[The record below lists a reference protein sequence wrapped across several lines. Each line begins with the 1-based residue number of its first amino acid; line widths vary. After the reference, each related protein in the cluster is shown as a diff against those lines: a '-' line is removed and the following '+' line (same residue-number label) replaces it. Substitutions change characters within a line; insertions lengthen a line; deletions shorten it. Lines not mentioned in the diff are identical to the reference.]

1 MSISFSGLGSGLPI
15 DEWISQLVAIEQAK
29 VDTLTTQRKEI
40 TQKQSA
46 LNTLKSEYSAVQ
58 TAATKFTDCLYGS
71 GMDFFSKVSVNI
83 SGQDENKKNATA
95 TVTQYS
101 TPASLEMEVK
111 SLATS
116 TVKRSLYFDAFKN
129 SSNKLSE
136 LGVTAEST
144 FEINGASINVN
155 PDMTIDSLVYQI
167 NNSSQA
173 GVKASLKA
181 GRLVLENKETGAK
194 EMTVSGDFADKLGLS
209 TNDWSYN
216 SKIVD
221 PNATLGSLGV
231 NYSGTVVIGIK
242 SPDDPIGTQKKVS
255 FSPSMKVSDFAS
267 RLTSIRNGVKCTLST
282 SGRISIEEY
291 PRLGQEGGHD
301 VSSRISCD
309 KNSQGKTVFDILGFT
324 ESIDAGT
331 DAEFT
336 INGDTKT
343 SSTNTIDS
351 DTTGVLGLSLTL
363 SGTTDGNPLTIDI
376 SRDYDAEEPYNAI
389 QSFVDAFNKMIVDTK
404 SSTDSQNGG
413 LLSGEN
419 TLNNLK
425 TNLRSLVTSPISNS
439 GIYRSLADIGI
450 TTGAPGLDVDADTTQ
465 LVIDKEKFMEAFNK
479 DPNSVKAL
487 LIGDTE
493 DGTAKGNGLM
503 QQIQGTLNLA
513 LDSQYGYFSARTE
526 SFTSQLK
533 IMDEKIEKKQ
543 DYVTR
548 YQERL
553 QKQFTYMDN
562 LIAQMNSQFSQMQQQ
577 LSSIG
582 IDLGSSS

>member
-46 LNTLKSEYSAVQ
+46 LNTLKSEYSSVQ
-58 TAATKFTDCLYGS
+58 SATTKFTDCLYGS
-71 GMDFFSKVSVNI
+71 GMDFFSKVSVNV
-83 SGQDENKKNATA
+83 SGQEDANKIATA
-95 TVTQYS
+95 SVTQYS
-101 TPASLEMEVK
+101 TPASLELEVQ

-144 FEINGASINVN
+144 FEINGASISVN

-173 GVKASLKA
+173 GVKASLKS
-181 GRLVLENKETGAK
+181 GRLVLENKETGNNT
-194 EMTVSGDFADKLGLS
+194 MTITGDFADTLGLS
-209 TNDWSYN
+209 TSNLSYT
-216 SKIVD
+216 SKSLD
-221 PNATLGSLGV
+221 PNATLRDYGV
-231 NYSGTVVIGIK
+231 NYSGQVSVHNV
-242 SPDDPIGTQKKVS
+242 SHTQSAS
-255 FSPSMKVSDFAS
+255 FSPEMTVSEFVSTLDS
-267 RLTSIRNGVKCTLST
+267 RITFMYST
-282 SGRISIEEY
+282 TMDSDGRILMETGNSFR
-291 PRLGQEGGHD
+291 PALQ
-301 VSSRISCD
+301 CD
-309 KNSQGKTVFDILGFT
+309 KNSQGKTVFDILGFAD
-324 ESIDAGT
+324 SVDAGT
-331 DAEFT
+331 DAVFT
-336 INGDTKT
+336 INGDRKT

-363 SGTTDGNPLTIDI
+363 SGTTNGDPLTINI
-376 SRDYDAEEPYNAI
+376 TRDYDAEEPYNAI
-389 QSFVDAFNKMIVDTK
+389 QSFVEAFNKMIVDTK

-465 LVIDKEKFMEAFNK
+465 LIIDKDKFMEAFNK

-513 LDSQYGYFSARTE
+513 LDSQYGYFSARSE

-548 YQERL
+548 YQEKL

-562 LIAQMNSQFSQMQQQ
+562 MIAQMNSQFSQMQQQ
-577 LSSIG
+577 LASIG
-582 IDLGSSS
+582 IDMGSSS